1 MDGFLPLKAGG
12 FASNLTQK
20 LGKFRLSVDQ
30 IGEAMVDVFPL
41 QDFAQGVE
49 RIVDLSGFGETVLR
63 RTAEFRY
70 TSTFAPGACAPISS
84 IETFC
89 VSPRRSHNATPSP
102 HVNTVMGKPMH
113 MRMLSRK

>member
-30 IGEAMVDVFPL
+30 IGEAMVDV
-41 QDFAQGVE
+41 
-49 RIVDLSGFGETVLR
+49 
-63 RTAEFRY
+63 
-70 TSTFAPGACAPISS
+70 
-84 IETFC
+84 
-89 VSPRRSHNATPSP
+89 SPRRSHNATPSP